1 MLTISSLICSY
12 CKVCQ
17 IKKTYWKREW
27 EEHYCKYKF
36 YHSYNHPMTLSQKR
50 QAARNSKSV
59 RLIVLFLLLAVI
71 LYMYFFVGKMKWLL
85 LVLMVIVGGA
95 IGLQVADY
103 DLDIETLWKTGSF
116 SESRVE
122 LKKWVKII
130 WSDCVGDTVNCSNF
144 TTQTLAQQKY
154 SYCASQIKLHNKS
167 ITDDEQLKNLDV
179 YGLDGDK
186 DGIVCEHLPK

>member
-1 MLTISSLICSY
+1 
-12 CKVCQ
+12 
-17 IKKTYWKREW
+17 
-27 EEHYCKYKF
+27 
-36 YHSYNHPMTLSQKR
+36 
-50 QAARNSKSV
+50 
-59 RLIVLFLLLAVI
+59 
-71 LYMYFFVGKMKWLL
+71 
-85 LVLMVIVGGA
+85 MVIVGGA

-167 ITDDEQLKNLDV
+167 ITDDDQLKNLDV